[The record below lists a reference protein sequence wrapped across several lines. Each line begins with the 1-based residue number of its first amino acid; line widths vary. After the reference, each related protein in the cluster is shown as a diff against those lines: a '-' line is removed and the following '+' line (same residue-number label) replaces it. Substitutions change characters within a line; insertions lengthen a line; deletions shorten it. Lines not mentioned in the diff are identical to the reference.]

1 MAIVQTDFSAT
12 IAIGFAGQVKNG
24 ETSNRISRTC
34 EDAAGIAFGAPV
46 FRGAGEHG
54 CTGVASTA
62 AAFLGFAIAD
72 HGIQPLVGGV
82 AADIYPQ
89 YSSVGILT
97 LGAMVVNAIGANVV
111 DAAVTVGK
119 GAGLADG
126 IGDTAADATHIAA
139 TGWEFETATAADGLA
154 VIVRR

>member
-1 MAIVQTDFSAT
+1 MAIVQDTFT
-12 IAIGFAGQVKNG
+12 ETPGRGFAGQVVNG

-46 FRGAGEHG
+46 YRGAGDHG
-54 CTGVASTA
+54 CTGVIGTA
-62 AAFLGFAIAD
+62 ATFLGFAIAD
-72 HGIQPLVGGV
+72 HGVQPLPGGV

-89 YSSVGILT
+89 YDSVAILT
-97 LGAMVVNAIGANVV
+97 LGAMVVNAVGANA
-111 DAAVTVGK
+111 DGNAVTIGT
-119 GAGLADG
+119 GAGAADG

-139 TGWEFETATAADGLA
+139 TGWVFDETTTADGLA